1 MKSLFAFIKKE
12 FLHVFRDTKALL
24 LLFGLP
30 VVMIVLFGFAM
41 TNEIKNTKVLIVD
54 YANDEASWQ
63 IIQKFKASELFI
75 IEEITD
81 NPGDVEAAFKANKA
95 KLAVIFPQNFNND
108 LKQQNSAQIQ
118 LIADASDPNTA
129 STVQGYATQIILDYQ
144 MTESKITSLPM
155 QIDTNIR
162 MIYNPDLSS
171 TVNFVP
177 GVMALV
183 LLLVCVLMTSASIV
197 KEKELGTMEV
207 LLVSPFHPGMII
219 VAKTLPYLAL
229 SFINLFI
236 ILALSIFLLGMPLN
250 GSLLLLL
257 LASSLFIIAAL
268 LLGMLVSNVTNSQQI
283 AMLVALMGML
293 VPTVLLT
300 GFMFPIENMPYFLQL
315 LSHIIPSKWFFVMV
329 KNIMVKGLGW
339 AAVWKEALIL
349 SAMIL
354 GLIVL
359 NMKIFKTRL
368 E

>member
-1 MKSLFAFIKKE
+1 MKQLYAFIKKE
-12 FLHVFRDTKALL
+12 FLHVFRDTKTLL

-30 VVMIVLFGFAM
+30 VIMIVLFGFAM

-54 YANDEASWQ
+54 HANDEASWQ
-63 IIQKFKASELFI
+63 IIQKFKASDLFI
-75 IEEITD
+75 IDEITE
-81 NPGDVEAAFKANKA
+81 NPHDIEASFKANKT
-95 KLAVIFPQNFNND
+95 KLAVIFPQNFNHD
-108 LKQQNSAQIQ
+108 LKHGNAAEIQ

-129 STVQGYATQIILDYQ
+129 STVQGYATQIIMDYQ
-144 MTESKITSLPM
+144 MGENIKLPM
-155 QIDTNIR
+155 QIDMDIR
-162 MIYNPDLSS
+162 MIYNPGLSS

-183 LLLVCVLMTSASIV
+183 LLLVSVLMTSASIV
-197 KEKELGTMEV
+197 KEKELGTMEI

-229 SFINLFI
+229 SFVNLFI
-236 ILALSIFLLGMPLN
+236 ILLLSIFLLGMPMN

-257 LASSLFIIAAL
+257 LASTLFIVAAL
-268 LLGMLVSNVTNSQQI
+268 LLGMFVSNVTDSQQI

-315 LSHIIPSKWFFVMV
+315 LSHIVPSKWFFAMV

-339 AAVWKEALIL
+339 MSVWKEAVIL
-349 SAMIL
+349 LSMIA
-354 GLIVL
+354 GLAIL